1 MNTFLWGRRVH
12 LSPAARKILNG
23 AVTVASVFLC
33 LLMLPVRLP
42 GMELLN
48 ISPNWLLI
56 WVVAWSIKR
65 SPWEGCSAGVILG
78 LLQDGMTS
86 PNPSHVLG
94 LAAVGFL
101 TGRIQKQ
108 KYLQEDFISV
118 ALIVFG
124 MVVVSETFMA
134 LQFALMGDSSLEEIW
149 LQYQRIALV
158 SAIISSLWAPVLY
171 FPLNQ
176 WWQKMQV
183 LHK

>member
-1 MNTFLWGRRVH
+1 MNTFLWRRRVR
-12 LSPAARKILNG
+12 LSPATRKMLNG

-48 ISPNWLLI
+48 IGPNWLLI

-65 SPWEGCSAGVILG
+65 SPAEGCCAGVVLG
-78 LLQDGMTS
+78 LLQDGMTA
-86 PNPSHVLG
+86 PIPSHALG
-94 LAAVGFL
+94 LAVVGFL

-134 LQFALMGDSSLEEIW
+134 LQFALMGNSSFEEIW

-158 SAIISSLWAPVLY
+158 SAILSSLWAPVLY

>member
-1 MNTFLWGRRVH
+1 MKTFLWGRRVH

-23 AVTVASVFLC
+23 VVTVASVFLC

-48 ISPNWLLI
+48 IGPNWLLI

-65 SPWEGCSAGVILG
+65 SPVAGCCAGVTLG
-78 LLQDGMTS
+78 LLQDGMTAAI
-86 PNPSHVLG
+86 PSHVLG

-124 MVVVSETFMA
+124 MVLVSETFMA
-134 LQFALMGDSSLEEIW
+134 LQFALIGNSSIEAIW

-158 SAIISSLWAPVLY
+158 SAILSSLWAPVLY

-176 WWQKMQV
+176 WWQKMQA
-183 LHK
+183 LHQ